1 MPPKVLR
8 ASKESCSQTLAERFN
23 DNGLTLL
30 TSIFPTKLKV
40 ADVSPV
46 FKRDDPL
53 KTKIYRPVIVLP
65 VVFERFSKDSC
76 INK

>member
-23 DNGLTLL
+23 DTLL